1 MSKTTTKTVLTII
14 ANFIRDAA
22 TNIIPNLLTGSVITM
37 TYLPTIGWIC
47 LALIVGWAALTILNK
62 LF

>member
-1 MSKTTTKTVLTII
+1 MFKTTIKKALTSIS
-14 ANFIRDAA
+14 NFIRDTA

-47 LALIVGWAALTILNK
+47 IALLIGWIAISIITK
-62 LF
+62 LL